1 MPLLFMTL
9 FFIIDFFPE
18 QILLNCIL
26 DDLLVWELA
35 HGWSSV
41 PAKKMKH
48 HRERMLILFLMCL
61 SYSTELHE
69 SKCFA
74 KLNSKIKRKRNFSAR
89 KTHQVIS
96 LGKDIAGNEPIG
108 SLNLLGLDNWC
119 SAPLVIVKLY
129 SLLSALGHELL
140 HRKLLCPVS
149 IKTVTIKYIY
159 FIHQYYLEIYLL
171 LISIKHLSS
180 CSL

>member
-1 MPLLFMTL
+1 M
-9 FFIIDFFPE
+9 
-18 QILLNCIL
+18 
-26 DDLLVWELA
+26 
-35 HGWSSV
+35 

-74 KLNSKIKRKRNFSAR
+74 KLNSKIKKKRNFSAR

-108 SLNLLGLDNWC
+108 SLNLLGLDN
-119 SAPLVIVKLY
+119 
-129 SLLSALGHELL
+129 
-140 HRKLLCPVS
+140 
-149 IKTVTIKYIY
+149 
-159 FIHQYYLEIYLL
+159 
-171 LISIKHLSS
+171 
-180 CSL
+180 